1 MSAVVIDAS
10 VWVSRLVPSDVHH
23 SISRVWLES
32 RAAAGDQFVAPT
44 LALSEI
50 AGAIAR
56 RTGRPRSAHDAV
68 AVIARIPALRLV
80 PVDRRLAQLAARLA
94 ADHSL
99 RGVDA
104 IYVALA
110 SVLSLPLV
118 TLDQEQLTRA
128 ASIITAQQP

>member
-23 SISRVWLES
+23 SISRVWLER
-32 RAAAGDQFVAPT
+32 RAAAGDQFVTPT

-56 RTGRPRSAHDAV
+56 RTGRPSSAHDAV
-68 AVIARIPALRLV
+68 AAITRVPGLRLV
-80 PVDRRLAQLAARLA
+80 SVDRRLAQLAARLA

-99 RGVDA
+99 RGAEV
-104 IYVALA
+104 
-110 SVLSLPLV
+110 SNR
-118 TLDQEQLTRA
+118 TRA
-128 ASIITAQQP
+128 IEPLCPDRYSHQ